1 MLEVKNLSKRYGEK
15 QALRSVS
22 FSIQG
27 REAVGFLGIN
37 GAGKTTTMNI
47 LTGYISAS
55 DGDVVIDGIDVLT
68 DPLKAKTRIGYLP
81 EQPPVYGD
89 MRVDEYLN
97 FIYQLKKVKK
107 NKAIQKGREEYLQG
121 IMELVGITDVSKRM
135 IRNLSKGYK
144 QRVGL
149 AQALI
154 GDPEILILDEPTVG
168 LDPAQIIEI
177 RQLIRD
183 LAKTRTVLLS
193 SHILSEVQAV
203 CDRIIILHQG
213 KIVADGRTEQ
223 LADQLSGHLQIELE
237 IEGNERTVLETLRK
251 IPQIGRVQSQG
262 GIQYT
267 VYLPDNCT
275 DSSAVRRAIFKA
287 ISRTDCAIL
296 SMSRKNYSLEEVFLR
311 LTSGDA
317 EEPQQEAEKP
327 DVAEQQEPAKSE
339 AAEQQEAEKPD
350 TAEQDGQTPLFDTER
365 AQREAGEQQEKGE

>member
-107 NKAIQKGREEYLQG
+107 NKAIRQDREEYLQG
-121 IMELVGITDVSKRM
+121 IMELVGITDVAKRM

-177 RQLIRD
+177 RQLICD

-223 LADQLSGHLQIELE
+223 LADQVICRSSW
-237 IEGNERTVLETLRK
+237 RLRATSV
-251 IPQIGRVQSQG
+251 P
-262 GIQYT
+262 
-267 VYLPDNCT
+267 CW
-275 DSSAVRRAIFKA
+275 RR
-287 ISRTDCAIL
+287 C
-296 SMSRKNYSLEEVFLR
+296 
-311 LTSGDA
+311 
-317 EEPQQEAEKP
+317 
-327 DVAEQQEPAKSE
+327 AKSRRSGGFSLR
-339 AAEQQEAEKPD
+339 AASSTPSICRT
-350 TAEQDGQTPLFDTER
+350 TAPTAARCGGQSSRPS
-365 AQREAGEQQEKGE
+365 AGPTARFFR

>member
-1 MLEVKNLSKRYGEK
+1 M
-15 QALRSVS
+15 
-22 FSIQG
+22 
-27 REAVGFLGIN
+27 
-37 GAGKTTTMNI
+37 
-47 LTGYISAS
+47 
-55 DGDVVIDGIDVLT
+55 
-68 DPLKAKTRIGYLP
+68 
-81 EQPPVYGD
+81 
-89 MRVDEYLN
+89 
-97 FIYQLKKVKK
+97 KK
-107 NKAIQKGREEYLQG
+107 NKAIRQDREEYLQG

-267 VYLPDNCT
+267 VYLPDDCT

-327 DVAEQQEPAKSE
+327 DVAEQQEP
-339 AAEQQEAEKPD
+339 EKPD